1 MTGDKLAAC
10 RYDIADLGAAMTI
23 ISAIVES
30 VRKAIDR
37 RRLIDT
43 AVQLIAA
50 PSWTGEAEKACDC
63 LAQILGR
70 DGFPVERPVAGHAR
84 APAVVARLESTRPGR
99 TLQFNGHLD
108 TVHLPFV
115 APQVDGDRITGS
127 GASDMKSGLAAAV
140 EAIRVLRDTKALSA
154 GKVLLTAHDL
164 HEAPW
169 GAGQQLDQ
177 LIRDGCVGDG
187 ILLPEP
193 LHDRLPVV
201 GRGGASWKVTIRR
214 PGAPV
219 HEVMRPL
226 DEPSV
231 ISAGAELVARLDRL
245 GERLAKKS
253 DPLAGPETVFIGQ
266 IHSGEIFN
274 QFPQECRL
282 EGTRRWLPGTSRQD
296 VEKEFRTLLA
306 DLERDTKTTIHA
318 DFRFIRDDFHLDQ
331 NDPLVNAFQRAYEA
345 VVGSQLPVGPKP
357 FMDDGNSFWGLA
369 KKPAITHGPRA
380 GGQRTVNEWVSID
393 DLVRLAQVYALT
405 AVAYCG

>member
-84 APAVVARLESTRPGR
+84 APAVVARLESTRPGH

-115 APQVDGDRITGS
+115 APQVDGDQITGS
-127 GASDMKSGLAAAV
+127 GASDMKSGLAAAA
-140 EAIRVLRDTKALSA
+140 EALRALRDTKALSA

-201 GRGGASWKVTIRR
+201 GRGGATWKVTIRR
-214 PGAPV
+214 TGQPV
-219 HEVMRPL
+219 HEVMRP
-226 DEPSV
+226 
-231 ISAGAELVARLDRL
+231 
-245 GERLAKKS
+245 
-253 DPLAGPETVFIGQ
+253 
-266 IHSGEIFN
+266 
-274 QFPQECRL
+274 
-282 EGTRRWLPGTSRQD
+282 
-296 VEKEFRTLLA
+296 
-306 DLERDTKTTIHA
+306 
-318 DFRFIRDDFHLDQ
+318 
-331 NDPLVNAFQRAYEA
+331 
-345 VVGSQLPVGPKP
+345 
-357 FMDDGNSFWGLA
+357 
-369 KKPAITHGPRA
+369 
-380 GGQRTVNEWVSID
+380 
-393 DLVRLAQVYALT
+393 
-405 AVAYCG
+405 